1 MVILPKNSATG
12 DAHPLAVL
20 VQPGVVPLDLAI
32 PLQVFGPWPEYV
44 SASLGGLKTPY
55 SLDIVGTEAAV
66 GDLLQV
72 SKIQPLSRLADA
84 QTIVVPGILDPTVP
98 PDPAAVDALMV
109 AGKRGA
115 RILSICTGAFMV
127 AATGLLDGR
136 RATTHWHWAPELRAR
151 YPRVTVVD
159 RELYID
165 EGGIVTSAGV
175 LAGTD
180 LCLHVL
186 RTDHGQHVAN
196 TLARYL
202 ISPPHREGGQAQYT
216 SEQPQ
221 RRSELSHTTDWI
233 LEHLDEQLTVERVAA
248 QAHVSVRT
256 LSRRF
261 RATFGVSVM
270 EWVARQRVSRA
281 RELLETTDRS
291 IADIAH
297 ACGFGSVESLR
308 VHFMAQTMT
317 SPSRYRSTFG

>member
-1 MVILPKNSATG
+1 MVTLPKNPATG
-12 DAHPLAVL
+12 EAHPLAVL
-20 VQPGVVPLDLAI
+20 VQPGVVPLDLVI
-32 PLQVFGPWPEYV
+32 PLQVFGPWPAYV
-44 SASLGGLKTPY
+44 SESLGGLKTPY
-55 SLDIVGTEAAV
+55 RLDLVGPGTAV

-72 SKIQPLSRLADA
+72 GNVQPLSRLADA
-84 QTIVVPGILDPTVP
+84 QTIVVPGTSDPTAP
-98 PDPAAVDALMV
+98 PDPATVEALLV
-109 AGKRGA
+109 ASKRGA
-115 RILSICTGAFMV
+115 RILSICTGAFTV

-136 RATTHWHWAPELRAR
+136 RATTHWQWAPELRAR

-165 EGGIVTSAGV
+165 EGQIVTSAGV

-186 RTDHGQHVAN
+186 RTDHGQYVAN

-202 ISPPHREGGQAQYT
+202 VSPPHREGGQAQYS
-216 SEQPQ
+216 SERPE
-221 RRSELSHTTDWI
+221 RRSELSQTTDWI
-233 LEHLDEQLTVERVAA
+233 LDHLGEQLTVERVAA

-261 RATFGVSVM
+261 RSTFGVSVM

-281 RELLETTDRS
+281 REFLETTDRT